1 MIAFFNRHIFIILFF
16 TLTLEGFAEFYKQ
29 KAKTLSLAQSRE
41 WTILLHMQD
50 GVSQIDDENFFFA
63 KNGKTDAQSELNATI
78 EAFLNE
84 RDFGDNSAAC
94 RFPARKAWLVQM
106 LGDIKF
112 PDVTCSEYEKV
123 LNRLNPKSA
132 TLIFSSAHINSPASM
147 FGHTF
152 LRINSTYESKLL
164 SYALNYAA
172 DADEKKENGFT
183 FALKGLFGGYFGKY
197 SLLPYYDK
205 LKEYR
210 DVEQRDI
217 WEYDLNLNEEETL
230 RMVRHMW
237 ELNEIHSS
245 YYFFTQNCSYNML
258 WFIEAAKKDLDLR
271 KYFSFQ
277 VIPLETVHALKAEN
291 LIKDEFYRPS
301 KMTMILK
308 YEELLFEQNRE
319 IVLKLLEAKIEASLV
334 LQDKTVDMEQKRYIF
349 EATIELL
356 EYNFSKGKIG
366 KEAYLKLFHEFS
378 KARATLKKGAT
389 IDIKTP
395 PNPLHGH
402 QALRVSL
409 GGGVRD
415 KQSMGFLGIRPAYHS
430 LEDSDYGFLRGTQ
443 IEFLNLD
450 LSYADDKLSLEE
462 ATVLS
467 IASFARRSY
476 FFNNLSWRT
485 KFGWDRDSFDADAL
499 FMGTLGVGF
508 SYGGEFGY
516 TYLMAD
522 PIFYLNAPSA
532 IGTSI
537 GFAFDR
543 YSYMNIKAELTR
555 RWYDSGDIQDIF
567 EFSQGFRI
575 SNNRQI
581 KFGYEMIE
589 RGRDGLSK
597 RREESFKCY
606 YNYYF

>member
-1 MIAFFNRHIFIILFF
+1 MTTLFYRYVFIIFVF
-16 TLTLEGFAEFYKQ
+16 VFSLEASAEYYQQ
-29 KAKTLSLAQSRE
+29 KAKALFLAESRD
-41 WTILLHMQD
+41 WAILLHMQD

-78 EAFLNE
+78 EALLHE
-84 RDFGDNSAAC
+84 RDFGDNSTAC
-94 RFPARKAWLVQM
+94 RFPARKAWIAQM

-112 PDVTCSEYEKV
+112 PEVTCSEYEKV

-132 TLIFSSAHINSPASM
+132 TLVFSSAHINSPASM

-152 LRINSTYESKLL
+152 LRINSAYESKLL

-172 DADEKKENGFT
+172 DADEKKENAFT
-183 FALKGLFGGYFGKY
+183 FAFKGLFGGYFGKY

-210 DVEQRDI
+210 DIEQRDI

-237 ELNEIHSS
+237 ELNEIRSR

-277 VIPLETVHALKAEN
+277 VIPLETLHAVKSED
-291 LIKDEFYRPS
+291 LIKEEFYRPS
-301 KMTMILK
+301 KRTVILK

-319 IVLKLLEAKIEASLV
+319 IVLKLLEAKAETSWV
-334 LQDKTVDMEQKRYIF
+334 LQDKTIDIEQKRYIF
-349 EATIELL
+349 EAAIELL
-356 EYNFSKGKIG
+356 EYNFGKGKIE
-366 KEAYLKLFHEFS
+366 KEPYLKLFHEFS
-378 KARATLKKGAT
+378 KARATLKKGNP
-389 IDIKTP
+389 IEIKTP
-395 PNPLHGH
+395 PNPLYGH

-415 KQSMGFLGIRPAYHS
+415 KHSIGFLGIRPAYHS
-430 LEDSDYGFLRGTQ
+430 LEDSNYGFLRGTQ

-450 LSYADDKLSLEE
+450 LSYADNKLSIEE
-462 ATVLS
+462 ATILS
-467 IASFARRSY
+467 IASFAQSSY

-485 KFGWDRDSFDADAL
+485 KFGWDRDSLRNDAA
-499 FMGTLGVGF
+499 FMATLGVGF

-522 PIFYLNAPSA
+522 PLFYFDGVSA
-532 IGTSI
+532 IGSSI
-537 GFAFDR
+537 GFVFDR
-543 YSYMNIKAELTR
+543 YSYMNTKAELTR
-555 RWYDSGDIQDIF
+555 RWYDSGFVQDIF
-567 EFSQGFRI
+567 ELSQGFRI
-575 SNNRQI
+575 SNNIHLR
-581 KFGYEMIE
+581 FGYEMKE
-589 RGRDGLSK
+589 RDKDGL
-597 RREESFKCY
+597 REKEENFKCY